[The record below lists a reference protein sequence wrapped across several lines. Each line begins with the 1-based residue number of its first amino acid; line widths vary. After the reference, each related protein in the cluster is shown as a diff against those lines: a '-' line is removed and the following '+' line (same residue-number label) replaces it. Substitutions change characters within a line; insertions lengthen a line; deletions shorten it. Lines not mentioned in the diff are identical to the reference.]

1 MYIFLMSVV
10 LWLLG
15 GIVHLIVY
23 LNWDLLILYH
33 FFGAMYGGPGHV
45 PIGWAPVSQDLF
57 FFLLHV
63 ISFIF
68 PKFYMVKSKI
78 YDTRLDL

>member
-1 MYIFLMSVV
+1 MYIFLMGAV

-57 FFLLHV
+57 LSFPCDFFYSSKVLHCKKQN
-63 ISFIF
+63 I
-68 PKFYMVKSKI
+68 
-78 YDTRLDL
+78 